1 MNRSSISPDLLQKY
15 LTGTATDTERRTVET
30 WYGSL
35 RGQSDYLQSLPETE
49 RQQLQAETYL
59 AIQSRLRD
67 FAPDTLK
74 ILPTKRTQ
82 PWFRQTWAAV
92 SGLAATLILIAWI
105 SVKLIDT
112 GLPPSHRLAVTPSPT
127 FVRFIN
133 QQPRIVQ
140 QRLPDGTLVWLHPQA
155 ELRYPNQFAA
165 RRRDVQF
172 AGEAFFEVTRDAKR
186 PFRIQSGN
194 LQIQVVGTSFNVR
207 ANPKQALFEVAV
219 VTGKVLVRS
228 LNKTSP
234 LPAEPVMLLPKQEV
248 LYNVL
253 TAQLSRHQRP
263 AQPRLEL
270 YEPISISFAD
280 MPLPKVL
287 RQLESRFNIRI
298 RVGNPALTNCHLTA
312 DFSDQSLPVILQLL
326 CASLD
331 ATYTMAGETIML
343 NGEGC
348 P

>member
-15 LTGTATDTERRTVET
+15 LTGRATDTERRTVET

-35 RGQSDYLQSLPETE
+35 RGQSDYLLSLSETE
-49 RQQLQAETYL
+49 RQKLQAETYH
-59 AIQSRLRD
+59 AIQSRLQD
-67 FAPDTLK
+67 FGLDTLK
-74 ILPTKRTQ
+74 SLPTKRTQ
-82 PWFRQTWAAV
+82 PWFHQSWTVV
-92 SGLAATLILIAWI
+92 SGLAAAIFFIVWI

-112 GLPPSHRLAVTPSPT
+112 ALPPSHQLAVTPLPVL
-127 FVRFIN
+127 VRFVN

-155 ELRYPNQFAA
+155 ELQYPKQFAS

-172 AGEAFFEVTRDAKR
+172 AGEAFFEVAKDAKR

-194 LQIQVVGTSFNVR
+194 LQIQVVGTSFNVKATPR
-207 ANPKQALFEVAV
+207 QALFEVAV

-228 LNKTSP
+228 LKKSSP

-248 LYNVL
+248 LYNVI

-263 AQPRLEL
+263 AQRRHEL

-280 MPLPKVL
+280 TPLPTAL
-287 RQLESRFNIRI
+287 RQLESRFNVRI